1 MAIRF
6 DEIELSASN
15 HHYYPVLSHGG
26 NGLKITTSTGHGDF
40 GSGNSSYFHIST
52 DRPTFYFSKPVT
64 FNGNITSY
72 GGGHTA
78 SFATYYDSNNT
89 NYYVN
94 PESGS
99 VLGGTVTIHPDAD
112 SSVSIQN
119 AGTNAVGIY
128 AHASDELYL
137 GSNNQATVRLH
148 SGGTME
154 LIVADTFYKY
164 DGDKF
169 ARGFKQYQYYAGGGS
184 YYSGGSAGWTKI
196 ANVTITANCQNFS
209 LHGKLYQRN
218 YHDTAII
225 NVSFVIRAECD
236 FTSNNESHFIENA
249 STFAATSLHTDID
262 SSVRAV
268 LTASST
274 SSRTYEIQFYEFAW
288 NDNWYELWTS
298 GGFSILDTPAAPTAS
313 TGTARLNNNSYGA
326 AKVYYGTASMRS
338 PIFYDLSDTNYYC
351 DPNGQSRLST
361 LNLGS
366 SPTSGVTSGYIA
378 QIRGNMHMTNN
389 TIDYVHQ
396 LHFND
401 NIRFYEEGNDSY
413 LNFKFGDASAGGI
426 KMIDGNGNY
435 HGMFYAD
442 GDTQIGILDSDSN
455 WAVQVVRDSAI
466 YLKVNDTTRFYI
478 DNGKAI
484 VPAGTMLKVGN
495 SSTYN
500 SDDSSWGSR
509 LQVASTLHAR
519 LDVAQDA
526 NAMRATLYAHTGNTG
541 PFFGTSTNHPMNL
554 MINGSEIGHYDSQG
568 LCLSAS
574 GTHLGLGTRN
584 YPKIVY
590 PGKNAGWADNGS
602 STGEIIIHLPGTLT
616 NYDMMYMEIEVYE
629 YSAKNATKIVVGGH
643 NWNSGGNSIGSN
655 TAWHNTGIKVIG
667 DMDKGVYFGWRSDGT
682 NNRRVI
688 VIGDTSSSWS
698 YAQVKVGKVSGTD
711 DYASSI
717 DWAGDWLVQQNTS
730 ANAYTRSP
738 NQNFNSN
745 TAQTL
750 STYGRMYAKGFL
762 VDGSLV
768 DMHNDRNFKF
778 NGGSSSDVGLTG
790 YASNGTH
797 AWQLYGSGNNY
808 GFLNGNWAAWDLQK
822 TKNGRLYF
830 NNSTSYWINPSETG
844 SEAIKVAGGIN
855 TNEWVR
861 INTSGTGVYWS
872 GTGHHIYPASANNH
886 LRIRSGSSTANYVSL
901 SCANETPVGY
911 LYGEVGS
918 SSAHQ
923 IGLLDSDGHW
933 AIQHTNS
940 GETKFKS
947 NNTTVFVVGSS
958 GTVTATADVVAYSDE
973 RLKTDV
979 ETLDGS
985 KVYDMRGV
993 SFTKDHKK
1001 GSGVI
1006 AQELEKIAPELVN
1019 NDSEF
1024 KSVAYG
1030 NITGYLIEAIKDL
1043 KKEITELKKQINNG

>member
-1 MAIRF
+1 MALRF
-6 DEIELSASN
+6 EQIELASVGN
-15 HHYYPVLSHGG
+15 HLYPTIAATGSGQLVQIQSSHGYLQLG
-26 NGLKITTSTGHGDF
+26 SNNSTYAHF
-40 GSGNSSYFHIST
+40 QT
-52 DRPTFYFSKPVT
+52 DRSNFYFNNPVKFDGSISAYGTDETAT
-64 FNGNITSY
+64 F
-72 GGGHTA
+72 A
-78 SFATYYDSNNT
+78 SFIDSNNT

-94 PESGS
+94 PLSGS

-128 AHASDELYL
+128 AHSGDELYL
-137 GSNNQATVRLH
+137 GSAGQAIVRLH
-148 SGGTME
+148 AGGTME
-154 LIVADTFYKY
+154 LTVADTFYKY

-184 YYSGGSAGWTKI
+184 YYSSGSAGWTKV
-196 ANVTITANCQNFS
+196 ANVTVTANCQNYS
-209 LHGKLYQRN
+209 LFGKLYQRN

-225 NVSFVIRAECD
+225 NVAFVIRAECD
-236 FTSNNESHFIENA
+236 FTSNNESHFMENGSTITA
-249 STFAATSLHTDID
+249 SSLYTDID
-262 SSVRAV
+262 TQVKAV
-268 LTASST
+268 LIASST
-274 SSRTYEIQFYEFAW
+274 NSRTYEIQFYEHAW

-298 GGFSILDTPAAPTAS
+298 GFTVLDTPAAPTAS
-313 TGTARLNNNSYGA
+313 TGTARLNNNSYAA
-326 AKVYYGTASMRS
+326 AKITYGTDSVRS
-338 PIFYDLSDTNYYC
+338 PIFFDNSDTNYYC

-366 SPTSGVTSGYIA
+366 SPTSGIQGGYIA
-378 QIRGNMHMTNN
+378 QFRGNLHMTNQ

-401 NIRFYEEGNDSY
+401 NVRFYDEGNDSY

-426 KMIDGNGNY
+426 KMVDGDGNY

-442 GDTQIGILDSDSN
+442 GNTQIGILDADSN
-455 WAVQVVRDSAI
+455 WAVQVVKDSAI
-466 YLKVNDTTRFYI
+466 YLKVNDVTRFYI
-478 DNGKAI
+478 DSSKAI

-500 SDDSSWGSR
+500 SDDGSWGSR
-509 LQVASTLHAR
+509 LQVVSTVHAR
-519 LDVAQDA
+519 LDVGQDA
-526 NAMRATLYAHTGNTG
+526 NAMRATLWAHTGNTG
-541 PFFGTSTNHPMNL
+541 PFFGTTTNHPMNL
-554 MINGSEIGHYDSQG
+554 FINGSEMGYYTTAG
-568 LCLSAS
+568 LCLSGAN
-574 GTHLGLGTRN
+574 THFGMGTRN

-590 PGKNAGWADNGS
+590 PGKKAGWADNGS
-602 STGEIIIHLPGTLT
+602 STGEIIIHLPGTLA

-629 YSAKNATKIVVGGH
+629 YSAKNATKIIVGGH
-643 NWNSGGNSIGSN
+643 NWNSNGNSGTSN
-655 TAWHNTGIKVIG
+655 QMWHNTGIKVIG
-667 DMDKGVYFGWRSDGT
+667 TMDKGVYFGWRSDGT

-711 DYASSI
+711 DYSSTI
-717 DWAGDWLVQQNTS
+717 DWKGDWLVQQNTS

-738 NQNFNSN
+738 NQNFNAN

-750 STYGRMYAKGFL
+750 STHGRMYAKGFL
-762 VDGSLV
+762 VDGSLI
-768 DMHNDRNFKF
+768 DMHNDRNFKL
-778 NGGSSSDVGLTG
+778 NGGSSSDVGLTAYVG
-790 YASNGTH
+790 TGAHGFQLYAS
-797 AWQLYGSGNNY
+797 GSNY
-808 GFLNGNWAAWDLQK
+808 GFLNDNWNAWDLMK
-822 TKNGRLYF
+822 TKNARLYM
-830 NNSTSYWINPSETG
+830 NNNTSYWINTAETG

-872 GTGHHIYPASANNH
+872 GTGHHIYPASSNNH
-886 LRIRSGSSTANYVSL
+886 LRIRSGSSVSNYVSL

-911 LYGEVGS
+911 LYGEASGS
-918 SSAHQ
+918 GAHQ
-923 IGLLDSDGHW
+923 VGILDSDGHW
-933 AIQHTNS
+933 AIKHTNS
-940 GETKFKS
+940 GSTVFKS
-947 NNTTVFVVGSS
+947 NNSDKFTIGSS

-973 RLKTDV
+973 RLKTNI

-985 KVYDMRGV
+985 KVYEMRGV
-993 SFTKDHKK
+993 TFIKDDKQ

-1019 NDSEF
+1019 NESEY

-1043 KKEITELKKQINNG
+1043 KAEIEELKKQIK